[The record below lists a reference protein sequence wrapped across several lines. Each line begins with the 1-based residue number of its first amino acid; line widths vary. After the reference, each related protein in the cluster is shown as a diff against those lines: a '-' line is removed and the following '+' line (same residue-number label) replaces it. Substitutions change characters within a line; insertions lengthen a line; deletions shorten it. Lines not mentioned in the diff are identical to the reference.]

1 MSDIKDILTDIIKF
15 AGDVITEA
23 HENPV
28 RVAITAEMFRSFVSF
43 AKNLNLDPKTPEE
56 ELAIYKARNDF
67 LEQQLALAKQ
77 KLEG

>member
-28 RVAITAEMFRSFVSF
+28 RVAITAEMFRSFVNYAS
-43 AKNLNLDPKTPEE
+43 KLNYNPKTPEE
-56 ELAIYKARNDF
+56 ELSNYKANSDF

-77 KLEG
+77 KLES